1 MIAVIRYVIVFF
13 VLNWSVVSYASCY
26 YKNNTTA
33 ATYTVTVPTINAQRD
48 VPAGTVLWD
57 SGYLNAP
64 NQSDIF
70 CNGVHP
76 IYRGY
81 DDSSLTLVN
90 GVEEYV
96 YQTNN
101 PGVGIKIWWLSMLDG
116 KSYSP
121 SDARIFYSPA
131 KAEGS
136 KTCKGCEYTNIS
148 AAFEVRLISTG
159 QPITDTPLQLSRF
172 SASRI
177 YESAA
182 QLHINFTDADVV
194 VNSASCVLNSKN
206 ISVNLGRY
214 FKTVSLNNPGDTG
227 DAVDFK
233 IDLTCDQDTNV
244 NVLFSGT
251 TAAGDS
257 TILTLN
263 DLDSPTSAQGVG
275 VQILYNDRLVNFGE
289 LLSTIKN
296 GAEGSVALPFKAHVI
311 RLNEN
316 LRAGEINATATFD
329 MIYR

>member
-121 SDARIFYSPA
+121 SDARIFILQRRLRGR
-131 KAEGS
+131 KHVRGVN
-136 KTCKGCEYTNIS
+136 TQIS
-148 AAFEVRLISTG
+148 QQRL
-159 QPITDTPLQLSRF
+159 R
-172 SASRI
+172 
-177 YESAA
+177 
-182 QLHINFTDADVV
+182 
-194 VNSASCVLNSKN
+194 
-206 ISVNLGRY
+206 
-214 FKTVSLNNPGDTG
+214 
-227 DAVDFK
+227 
-233 IDLTCDQDTNV
+233 CD
-244 NVLFSGT
+244 
-251 TAAGDS
+251 
-257 TILTLN
+257 
-263 DLDSPTSAQGVG
+263 
-275 VQILYNDRLVNFGE
+275 
-289 LLSTIKN
+289 
-296 GAEGSVALPFKAHVI
+296 
-311 RLNEN
+311 
-316 LRAGEINATATFD
+316 
-329 MIYR
+329 

>member
-1 MIAVIRYVIVFF
+1 MISVIKYVIMFF
-13 VLNWSVVSYASCY
+13 ALNWSVISYASCY
-26 YKNNTTA
+26 YKNDSTA
-33 ATYTVTVPTINAQRD
+33 ATYTVTVPTINVQRD
-48 VPAGTVLWD
+48 IPAGTILWD

-64 NQSDIF
+64 NKSDIF
-70 CNGVHP
+70 CNSVHS

-101 PGVGIKIWWLSMLDG
+101 PGVGIKIWWLSAEDR
-116 KSYSP
+116 KNYSP
-121 SDARIFYSPA
+121 SDARVFYSPA
-131 KAEGS
+131 KAES
-136 KTCKGCEYTNIS
+136 AKTCNGCEYTNIS
-148 AAFEVRLISTG
+148 AVFEVRLIATG
-159 QPITDTPLQLSRF
+159 QPITDEPLQLSRF
-172 SASRI
+172 SASRM
-177 YESAA
+177 YESVA
-182 QLHINFTDADVV
+182 QLHISFTNADVV
-194 VNSASCVLNSKN
+194 VNSASCVLNSRN

-227 DAVDFK
+227 DAIDFK
-233 IDLTCDQDTNV
+233 IDLTCDPDTNV

-251 TAAGDS
+251 TTAGDS
-257 TILTLN
+257 STLALN

-275 VQILYNDRLVNFGE
+275 VQILYNDRLVTFGE
-289 LLSTIKN
+289 LLPTVKN
-296 GAEGSVALPFKAHVI
+296 VAEGSVNLPFKAHVI